1 MKIKNFL
8 HEHSKQLAILF
19 IYLILTV
26 IFELFYFRYDGKLY
40 AGDDLLFHYS
50 RLQELLQ
57 TKITKFPVVATHYFG
72 MTGNQVNVFYPVQL
86 LYPLVILIKLF
97 SHPVAMIYFYFG
109 CFNFVT
115 LVALHYA
122 VSRLGKSW
130 RMCVSFAVLYTFSF
144 YRLLNF
150 FKRADWGEFLAM
162 AFLPLIFIGLALIGQ
177 QEGGRTLLTVGMVG
191 LLFSHVL
198 TAVITGI
205 IGFFWVAC
213 VLINSPKRWSI
224 MRSLEQSA
232 LAILGI
238 GFIFWFPFMTHYLQV
253 PSGFRATLAAYSVI
267 HPFKWLWQVRG
278 LLQNS
283 MFRSSTNLDT
293 VATVGSLMFLLLLL
307 IVIFFI
313 KYHQLISFS
322 SWLILGGT
330 LISFWL
336 TTPLFPWSWLK
347 NTPINIIQFPF
358 RLNIFVS
365 LGIAWCAAQ
374 LVEIFPRTQWRNIWL
389 SFLVVGTCLFSYQA
403 VNQLMQHPRAGFP
416 YLSEKNFNNY
426 RSNIPATNDYFPK
439 QALSDINLIP
449 YHVVVLNGKNRIIH
463 GQPSL
468 NRITYQVYS
477 DQKKN
482 VIDLPFLYYSDN
494 YQVTNWGKPIAFRFS
509 KRGTFEIKTH
519 QKMNQIQIQY
529 QPTFID
535 RYSGLVSF
543 ISLIGFLCILLIN
556 KYFHRYII

>member
-8 HEHSKQLAILF
+8 HEHSKQLAILVL
-19 IYLILTV
+19 YLILTV
-26 IFELFYFRYDGKLY
+26 IFELFYFCYDGKLY

-162 AFLPLIFIGLALIGQ
+162 AFLPLVFIGLALIGQ
-177 QEGGRTLLTVGMVG
+177 QKGGRTLLTIGMVG

-205 IGFFWVAC
+205 IGLFWVAC

-267 HPFKWLWQVRG
+267 HPFKWSWQARG
-278 LLQNS
+278 LLHNS

-365 LGIAWCAAQ
+365 LGIAWCASQ
-374 LVEIFPRTQWRNIWL
+374 LVEIFPRTKWRNIWL

-449 YHVVVLNGKNRIIH
+449 YHVVVLNGKNLIIH

-477 DQKKN
+477 DKKKN

>member
-8 HEHSKQLAILF
+8 HEHSKQLAILV

-57 TKITKFPVVATHYFG
+57 TKIIKFPVVATHYFG

-162 AFLPLIFIGLALIGQ
+162 AFLPLVFIGLALIGQ
-177 QEGGRTLLTVGMVG
+177 QKGGRTLLTIGMVG

-205 IGFFWVAC
+205 IGFFWVVC
-213 VLINSPKRWSI
+213 VLIKSPKRWSI

-267 HPFKWLWQVRG
+267 HPFKWSWQVSG

-283 MFRSSTNLDT
+283 MFRSPTNLDT

-313 KYHQLISFS
+313 KYHQLISFN

-347 NTPINIIQFPF
+347 NTPISIIQFPF

-374 LVEIFPRTQWRNIWL
+374 LIEIFPRTQWRNIWL
-389 SFLVVGTCLFSYQA
+389 GFLVVGTCLFSYQA

-449 YHVVVLNGKNRIIH
+449 YHVVVLNGKNLIIH

-477 DQKKN
+477 DKKKN

>member
-1 MKIKNFL
+1 M
-8 HEHSKQLAILF
+8 
-19 IYLILTV
+19 
-26 IFELFYFRYDGKLY
+26 
-40 AGDDLLFHYS
+40 
-50 RLQELLQ
+50 
-57 TKITKFPVVATHYFG
+57 
-72 MTGNQVNVFYPVQL
+72 
-86 LYPLVILIKLF
+86 
-97 SHPVAMIYFYFG
+97 
-109 CFNFVT
+109 
-115 LVALHYA
+115 
-122 VSRLGKSW
+122 
-130 RMCVSFAVLYTFSF
+130 
-144 YRLLNF
+144 
-150 FKRADWGEFLAM
+150 
-162 AFLPLIFIGLALIGQ
+162 
-177 QEGGRTLLTVGMVG
+177 
-191 LLFSHVL
+191 
-198 TAVITGI
+198 
-205 IGFFWVAC
+205 
-213 VLINSPKRWSI
+213 
-224 MRSLEQSA
+224 
-232 LAILGI
+232 
-238 GFIFWFPFMTHYLQV
+238 
-253 PSGFRATLAAYSVI
+253 
-267 HPFKWLWQVRG
+267 
-278 LLQNS
+278 
-283 MFRSSTNLDT
+283 
-293 VATVGSLMFLLLLL
+293 L

-374 LVEIFPRTQWRNIWL
+374 LVEIFPRAQWRNIWL
-389 SFLVVGTCLFSYQA
+389 GFLVVCTCLFSYQA
-403 VNQLMQHPRAGFP
+403 VDQLMQHPRAGFP

-449 YHVVVLNGKNRIIH
+449 YHVVVLNGKNLIIH

-494 YQVTNWGKPIAFRFS
+494 YQVTNWGKPIAYRFS

>member
-8 HEHSKQLAILF
+8 HEHSKQLAILVL
-19 IYLILTV
+19 YLILTV

-162 AFLPLIFIGLALIGQ
+162 AFLPLVFIGLALIGQ
-177 QEGGRTLLTVGMVG
+177 QKGGRTLLTIGMVG

-205 IGFFWVAC
+205 IGLFWVAC

-267 HPFKWLWQVRG
+267 HPFKWSWQARG

-283 MFRSSTNLDT
+283 MFRSPTNLDT

-336 TTPLFPWSWLK
+336 TTPLFPWSCLK

-374 LVEIFPRTQWRNIWL
+374 LIEIFPRTKWRNIWL

-449 YHVVVLNGKNRIIH
+449 YHVVVLNGKNLIIH

-494 YQVTNWGKPIAFRFS
+494 YQVTNWGQPIAYRFS

>member
-8 HEHSKQLAILF
+8 HEHSKQLAILV

-162 AFLPLIFIGLALIGQ
+162 AFLPLVFIGLTLIGQ
-177 QEGGRTLLTVGMVG
+177 QKGGRTLLTVGMVG

-267 HPFKWLWQVRG
+267 HPFKWSWQIRG

-283 MFRSSTNLDT
+283 MFRSPTNLDT

-374 LVEIFPRTQWRNIWL
+374 LVEIFPRTKWRNIWL

-449 YHVVVLNGKNRIIH
+449 YHVVVLNGKNLIIH

-477 DQKKN
+477 DKKKN

-494 YQVTNWGKPIAFRFS
+494 YQVTNWGQPIAYRFS

>member
-8 HEHSKQLAILF
+8 HEHSKQLAIFVL
-19 IYLILTV
+19 YLILTV

-109 CFNFVT
+109 CFNFIT
-115 LVALHYA
+115 LVVLHYA

-162 AFLPLIFIGLALIGQ
+162 AFLPLVFIGLTLIGQ
-177 QEGGRTLLTVGMVG
+177 QKGGRTLLTVGMVG

-205 IGFFWVAC
+205 IGFFWVVC
-213 VLINSPKRWSI
+213 VLINSPKRWLI

-267 HPFKWLWQVRG
+267 HPFKRSWQVSG

-283 MFRSSTNLDT
+283 MFRSPTNLDT

-374 LVEIFPRTQWRNIWL
+374 LVEIFPRTKWHNIWL

-449 YHVVVLNGKNRIIH
+449 YHVVVLNGKNLIIH

-477 DQKKN
+477 DKKKN

-494 YQVTNWGKPIAFRFS
+494 YQVTNWGKPIAYRFS

>member
-8 HEHSKQLAILF
+8 HEHSKQLAILV

-162 AFLPLIFIGLALIGQ
+162 AFLPLVFIGLTLIGQ
-177 QEGGRTLLTVGMVG
+177 QKGGRTLLTIGMVG

-253 PSGFRATLAAYSVI
+253 PSGFRATLAAYSVL
-267 HPFKWLWQVRG
+267 HPFKWSWQARG

-330 LISFWL
+330 VISFWL

-374 LVEIFPRTQWRNIWL
+374 LVEIFPRTKWRNIWL

-449 YHVVVLNGKNRIIH
+449 YHVVVLNGKNLIIH

-477 DQKKN
+477 DKKKN

-494 YQVTNWGKPIAFRFS
+494 YQVTNCGQPIAFRFS

>member
-8 HEHSKQLAILF
+8 HEHSKQLAILV

-57 TKITKFPVVATHYFG
+57 TKITKFPVVSTHYFG

-162 AFLPLIFIGLALIGQ
+162 AFLPLVFIGLSLIGQ
-177 QEGGRTLLTVGMVG
+177 QKGGRTLLTVGMVG

-267 HPFKWLWQVRG
+267 HPFKWSWQVSG

-283 MFRSSTNLDT
+283 MFRSPTNLDT

-313 KYHQLISFS
+313 KYHQLISFN

-358 RLNIFVS
+358 RINIFVS

-374 LVEIFPRTQWRNIWL
+374 LVEIFPRIKWRNIWL

-449 YHVVVLNGKNRIIH
+449 YHVVVLNGKNLIIH

-477 DQKKN
+477 DKKKN

-494 YQVTNWGKPIAFRFS
+494 YQVTNWGKPIAYRFS

>member
-8 HEHSKQLAILF
+8 HEHSKQLAILV

-26 IFELFYFRYDGKLY
+26 IFELFYLRYDGKLY

-162 AFLPLIFIGLALIGQ
+162 AFLPLVFIGLALIGQ
-177 QEGGRTLLTVGMVG
+177 QKGGRTLLTIGMIG

-205 IGFFWVAC
+205 IGFFWVVC

-224 MRSLEQSA
+224 IRSLEQSA

-253 PSGFRATLAAYSVI
+253 PSGFRATLAAYSVL
-267 HPFKWLWQVRG
+267 HPFKWSRQARG
-278 LLQNS
+278 LLHNS
-283 MFRSSTNLDT
+283 MFSSPTNLDT

-374 LVEIFPRTQWRNIWL
+374 LVEIFPRTKWRNIWL

-449 YHVVVLNGKNRIIH
+449 YHVVVLNGKNLIIH

-477 DQKKN
+477 DKKKN

-494 YQVTNWGKPIAFRFS
+494 YQVTNWGKPIAYRFS

>member
-8 HEHSKQLAILF
+8 HEHSKQLPILV
-19 IYLILTV
+19 IYLILTI

-57 TKITKFPVVATHYFG
+57 TKITKFPFVATHYFG

-86 LYPLVILIKLF
+86 LYPLIILIKLF

-130 RMCVSFAVLYTFSF
+130 RMCVSFTVLYTFSF

-162 AFLPLIFIGLALIGQ
+162 AFLPLIFIGLSLIGQ
-177 QEGGRTLLTVGMVG
+177 QKGGRTLLTVGMVG

-205 IGFFWVAC
+205 IGFCWVVC

-267 HPFKWLWQVRG
+267 HPFKWSWQACG

-283 MFRSSTNLDT
+283 MFRSPTNLDT

-313 KYHQLISFS
+313 KYHQFISFS
-322 SWLILGGT
+322 SWLILDGT

-374 LVEIFPRTQWRNIWL
+374 LVEIFSRTKWRNIWL

-449 YHVVVLNGKNRIIH
+449 YHVVVLNGKNLIIH

-477 DQKKN
+477 DKKKN

-494 YQVTNWGKPIAFRFS
+494 YQVTNWGKPIAYRFS

>member
-8 HEHSKQLAILF
+8 HEHSKQLAILV

-162 AFLPLIFIGLALIGQ
+162 AFLPLVFIGLALIGQ
-177 QEGGRTLLTVGMVG
+177 QKGGRTLLTIGMVG

-205 IGFFWVAC
+205 ISFCWVVCA
-213 VLINSPKRWSI
+213 LIHSRKRWSI

-238 GFIFWFPFMTHYLQV
+238 GFIFWFPFLTHYLQV
-253 PSGFRATLAAYSVI
+253 PSGFRATLAAYSVL
-267 HPFKWLWQVRG
+267 HPFKWSRQARG

-283 MFRSSTNLDT
+283 MFRSPTNLDT

-374 LVEIFPRTQWRNIWL
+374 LVEIFPRTKWRNIWL

-449 YHVVVLNGKNRIIH
+449 YHVVVLNGKNLIIH

-477 DQKKN
+477 DKKKN

-494 YQVTNWGKPIAFRFS
+494 YQVTNWGQPIAYRFS

>member
-8 HEHSKQLAILF
+8 HEHSKQLAILV

-162 AFLPLIFIGLALIGQ
+162 AFLPLVFIGLALIGQ
-177 QEGGRTLLTVGMVG
+177 QKGGRTLLTVGMVG

-267 HPFKWLWQVRG
+267 HPFKWSWQACG

-283 MFRSSTNLDT
+283 MFRSPTTLDT

-374 LVEIFPRTQWRNIWL
+374 LVEIFPRTKWRNIWL
-389 SFLVVGTCLFSYQA
+389 GFLVVCTCLFSYQA

-449 YHVVVLNGKNRIIH
+449 YHVVVLNGKNLIIH

-477 DQKKN
+477 DKKKN

-494 YQVTNWGKPIAFRFS
+494 YQVTNWGKPIAYRFS

>member
-8 HEHSKQLAILF
+8 HEHSKQLAILV

-26 IFELFYFRYDGKLY
+26 IFELFYLRYDGKLY

-162 AFLPLIFIGLALIGQ
+162 AFLPLVFIGLTLIRQ
-177 QEGGRTLLTVGMVG
+177 QKGGRTLLTVGMVG

-205 IGFFWVAC
+205 IGFFWVVC

-238 GFIFWFPFMTHYLQV
+238 GFIFWFPFLTHYLQV
-253 PSGFRATLAAYSVI
+253 PSGFRATLAAYSVL
-267 HPFKWLWQVRG
+267 HPFKWSWQACG

-283 MFRSSTNLDT
+283 MFRSPTTLDT

-313 KYHQLISFS
+313 KYHQFISFS

-330 LISFWL
+330 VISFWL

-374 LVEIFPRTQWRNIWL
+374 LVEIFPRTKWRNIWL

-449 YHVVVLNGKNRIIH
+449 YHVVVLNGKNLIIH

-477 DQKKN
+477 DKKKN

-494 YQVTNWGKPIAFRFS
+494 YQVTNWGKPIAYRFS

>member
-8 HEHSKQLAILF
+8 HEHSKQLAILA

-115 LVALHYA
+115 LVVLHYA

-162 AFLPLIFIGLALIGQ
+162 AFLPLVFIGLALIGQ
-177 QEGGRTLLTVGMVG
+177 QKGGRTLLTVGMVG

-205 IGFFWVAC
+205 IGFFWVVC

-232 LAILGI
+232 LTILGI

-253 PSGFRATLAAYSVI
+253 PSGFRATLATYSVI
-267 HPFKWLWQVRG
+267 QPFKWSWQVSG

-283 MFRSSTNLDT
+283 MFRSPTNLDT

-313 KYHQLISFS
+313 KYHQLISFN

-374 LVEIFPRTQWRNIWL
+374 LVEIFPRTKWRNIWL

-449 YHVVVLNGKNRIIH
+449 YHVVVLNGKNLIIH

-477 DQKKN
+477 DKKKN

-494 YQVTNWGKPIAFRFS
+494 YQVTNWGQPIAYRFS